1 MLVQTPMLCQLRIS
15 LLQKSPIRVTLHS
28 AKMIERIAT
37 MACDP
42 AERKRFS
49 PIKVAALKD
58 SMFIVDGHAIVEG
71 LRSAGVDTVDA
82 FVHQAESI
90 DEVLSLHLRSN
101 HHSPLNPFKIIDVIN
116 FMLERGEQPTNIVQ
130 KLQLGEHLTKLVGCR
145 VIDQQAKNRLE
156 DFIERLSMRY
166 SNVVIP
172 PYFAELVCKLPQK
185 IQLDVVEQFIAIM
198 DTTLPDRK
206 FAFPGPETLEIYF
219 KQYLKNKEREPVF
232 FREEFRDEST
242 LKTTIRDIT
251 LTEKEKERTN
261 AIGAIPGMAL
271 LKVEK
276 PGFYRVNLIKKII
289 SPIRDEKEFTV
300 IEGDEGKKIFALP
313 QNVAEFLNITDES
326 DVQEVSVRTL
336 TALQLKKFASK
347 LSSKKDR
354 FVVVGRS

>member
-1 MLVQTPMLCQLRIS
+1 MLLEAPQLRQLKIS
-15 LLQKSPIRVTLHS
+15 SLRSSPIRVTLHS
-28 AKMIERIAT
+28 AKMIEQIAS
-37 MACDP
+37 MARDP
-42 AERKRFS
+42 AERRCFS
-49 PIKVAALKD
+49 PIKVAVLND
-58 SMFIVDGHAIVEG
+58 SMFVVDGHAIMEG
-71 LRSAGVDTVDA
+71 FRAAGVDTIDA

-90 DEVLSLHLRSN
+90 DEVLALHLRSN

-116 FMLERGEQPTNIVQ
+116 FMLERGEQPIHIVR

-145 VIDQQAKNRLE
+145 IINLQAKNRLE
-156 DFIERLSMRY
+156 DFIERLSSLY

-172 PYFAELVCKLPQK
+172 PYFAELVCKLPQN

-219 KQYLKNKEREPVF
+219 KQYLKNKEREPIF
-232 FREEFRDEST
+232 FREEVQNETVQKATRN
-242 LKTTIRDIT
+242 II
-251 LTEKEKERTN
+251 LTEKEKEQAK
-261 AIGAIPGMAL
+261 AIGAVPGIAL

-276 PGFYRVNLIKKII
+276 PGLYRVNMIKKII

-313 QNVAEFLNITDES
+313 QNAAEFLEISDES
-326 DVQEVSVRTL
+326 DVPKVSVMTF

-347 LSSKKDR
+347 LPSKKDR
-354 FVVVGRS
+354 FVVVGRC

>member
-1 MLVQTPMLCQLRIS
+1 MLVQTPMLRQLRIT
-15 LLQKSPIRVTLHS
+15 LLQRSPICVTLHS
-28 AKMIERIAT
+28 AKMIERIAA

-42 AERKRFS
+42 TERGRFS

-58 SMFIVDGHAIVEG
+58 SLFIVDGHARVEG
-71 LRSAGVDTVDA
+71 LRMAGVDAVDA

-90 DEVLSLHLRSN
+90 DEVLALHLRSN

-116 FMLERGEQPTNIVQ
+116 FMLERGEHPIHIVR

-145 VIDQQAKNRLE
+145 IIDQQAKNRLE
-156 DFIERLSMRY
+156 DFIERLSLRY

-232 FREEFRDEST
+232 FREEFQDELT
-242 LKTTIRDIT
+242 LKTVRDIT
-251 LTEKEKERTN
+251 LTEKEKEQAN
-261 AIGAIPGMAL
+261 AIGAVPGMAL

-276 PGFYRVNLIKKII
+276 PGLYRINMIKKII

-300 IEGDEGKKIFALP
+300 IEGDDGKKIFALP
-313 QNVAEFLNITDES
+313 QNAAEFLDITDES
-326 DVQEVSVRTL
+326 DVPEVSVRTF
-336 TALQLKKFASK
+336 TTLQLKKFASK
-347 LSSKKDR
+347 LSSKKER

>member
-1 MLVQTPMLCQLRIS
+1 MQIQTPMLRQLRIS
-15 LLQKSPIRVTLHS
+15 LLQRSPIRVTLHS
-28 AKMIERIAT
+28 AKMIERIA
-37 MACDP
+37 AIARDP
-42 AERKRFS
+42 TERGRFS

-71 LRSAGVDTVDA
+71 LRSASVDTVDA
-82 FVHQAESI
+82 FVHQVESI
-90 DEVLSLHLRSN
+90 DEVLALHLRSN

-116 FMLERGEQPTNIVQ
+116 FMLERGEQPIHIVR

-145 VIDQQAKNRLE
+145 IIDQQAKNRLE
-156 DFIERLSMRY
+156 DFIERLSLRY

-185 IQLDVVEQFIAIM
+185 IQLDVVEQFIAII

-219 KQYLKNKEREPVF
+219 KQYLKNKEREPIF
-232 FREEFRDEST
+232 FREELRDEST
-242 LKTTIRDIT
+242 LKTVRSIT
-251 LTEKEKERTN
+251 LTEKEKEQVN
-261 AIGAIPGMAL
+261 AIGAVPGMAL

-276 PGFYRVNLIKKII
+276 PGLYRINMIKKII

-300 IEGDEGKKIFALP
+300 IEGDEGKKIFVLP
-313 QNVAEFLNITDES
+313 QNATEFLDITDES
-326 DVQEVSVRTL
+326 DVPEVSVRTF

-347 LSSKKDR
+347 LSSKKGR